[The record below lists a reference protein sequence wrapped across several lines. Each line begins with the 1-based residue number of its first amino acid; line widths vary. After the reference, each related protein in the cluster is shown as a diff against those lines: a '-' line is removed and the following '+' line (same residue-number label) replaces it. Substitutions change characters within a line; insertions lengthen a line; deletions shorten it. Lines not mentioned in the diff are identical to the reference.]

1 MTDKPPTNPDAPVEK
16 PPFPLPTD
24 IPQLP
29 SPFATKPDTQVLTK
43 QADAK
48 ANESSVGKVYVVKY
62 ELTTGTEKTNVMVP
76 GTIVDAGDV
85 QIGMYLDTTG
95 RNLYR
100 DRFVAVLTFYY
111 ANGPIPKPPVTID
124 LVLKLLLDLPDDIFD
139 YQKIY
144 DSVLIQYETRLS
156 DLSYKALSIPMFPG
170 KKDEPLRAA
179 SNDKERE
186 IAISQTLIADEKMKI
201 LTNELNEAKNELTLA
216 KNKLEAAKIA
226 ATLLA
231 VK

>member
-24 IPQLP
+24 VPQPP

-48 ANESSVGKVYVVKY
+48 ANEAPEFPTKF
-62 ELTTGTEKTNVMVP
+62 
-76 GTIVDAGDV
+76 
-85 QIGMYLDTTG
+85 DT
-95 RNLYR
+95 RL
-100 DRFVAVLTFYY
+100 V
-111 ANGPIPKPPVTID
+111 KPPVTID
-124 LVLKLLLDLPDDIFD
+124 PVLKLLLDLPDDIFD

-144 DSVLIQYETRLS
+144 DTVLIQYETRLS
-156 DLSYKALSIPMFPG
+156 DLSYKALSSPMFPG

-186 IAISQTLIADEKMKI
+186 IATSQTLIADEKMKI

-216 KNKLEAAKIA
+216 KNKYEAAKIA
-226 ATLLA
+226 ASLLA
-231 VK
+231 AQASK